1 MKDIEIKNAVIE
13 SAEITMAERGILDCW
28 LHLDFGGTGQCF
40 GGYAL
45 YLPKSFSHH
54 QVLSMAGHHIFRI
67 LEIAGV
73 EKWSQLKGR
82 TIRVEGSWSE
92 IKRIGHIVKDDWY
105 CPSADFKAAL
115 DSSVNSQDQA
125 SPVSQPKLCELLP

>member
-13 SAEITMAERGILDCW
+13 SAEITFTDRGILDCW
-28 LHLDFGGTGQCF
+28 LHLEYGGMGQRF

-45 YLPKSFSHH
+45 YLPKSFNHH
-54 QVLSMAGHHIFRI
+54 QVLSVAGHHIFRI
-67 LEIAGV
+67 MEIAGV

-82 TIRVEGSWSE
+82 TIRVEGSWTE

-115 DSSVNSQDQA
+115 DSSANA
-125 SPVSQPKLCELLP
+125 EHIHPEPKPNDHE